1 MSGILD
7 KSYKYFCFIVLLS
20 SWMLSPIWVLGLIH
34 LNLEV
39 YMDSTGKFFAFI
51 GVCVTLF
58 LSVKGIQGMIKE
70 REDEIQEARDNGMR
84 SAQKVSS

>member
-1 MSGILD
+1 
-7 KSYKYFCFIVLLS
+7 
-20 SWMLSPIWVLGLIH
+20 
-34 LNLEV
+34 
-39 YMDSTGKFFAFI
+39 MDSTGKFFAFI

-70 REDEIQEARDNGMR
+70 REDEIQEARDSGMR